1 MDEGRQE
8 VEQLKAEL
16 EQSKTNIKIQD
27 DKDSKKIEA
36 LSRYSASNEVIE
48 IKVIKQ
54 IQTDI
59 GYLTEED

>member
-16 EQSKTNIKIQD
+16 EQSRTNIKIQD

-36 LSRYSASNEVIE
+36 LSRYSASNEVIK
-48 IKVIKQ
+48 IKVIRQ
-54 IQTDI
+54 II
-59 GYLTEED
+59 I